1 MPISPES
8 DEGRALMSAYAGQG
22 VERVH
27 ARAWS
32 KACKG
37 LRDIEF
43 TFGAKVGLDGES
55 VGDGEGDDMVAGVW
69 FRRRS

>member
-43 TFGAKVGLDGES
+43 TFGAGVGLDGKVDEDEED
-55 VGDGEGDDMVAGVW
+55 VVAGVW
-69 FRRRS
+69 FRRRV